1 MEKKRLHY
9 KVSEECFANLPIENG
24 SIGFDKYCS
33 KKKDNTLLCLMQY
46 ENGLADM
53 CSMFPMKFNGNTY
66 GVVYPDPID
75 MLIEQAELFYTMA
88 SNVLPTFAQGKV
100 EYCVRS
106 NDGEVINFID
116 SKIAQQIIAYRVS
129 SLTLSI
135 MALESFLNSNIPND
149 YTTKRKIK
157 NEEKVLTR
165 CDIEKIFSI
174 KEKLIEFKSIYN
186 IDNREYQDCISNIQ
200 RMVILRNDFVHIKSM
215 PNPQNMMSEGLLASY
230 ETIMNADLS
239 KHIQD
244 VKKVINIITEHQA
257 IHA

>member
-149 YTTKRKIK
+149 YTI
-157 NEEKVLTR
+157 TR
-165 CDIEKIFSI
+165 SGKSINKSEIELKFSI
-174 KEKLIEFKSIYN
+174 KDKLTEFKTIYN
-186 IDNREYQDCISNIQ
+186 IDSKQYQDAISNIQ
-200 RMVILRNDFVHIKSM
+200 RMVKT
-215 PNPQNMMSEGLLASY
+215 Q
-230 ETIMNADLS
+230 
-239 KHIQD
+239 
-244 VKKVINIITEHQA
+244 
-257 IHA
+257 